1 MPLAV
6 PLFLGCISSNWTRR
20 LSIDPS
26 VILTPAGTD
35 QSPRTT
41 RSMIRRIRLVSSSS
55 SVVVVVVVVTFVVM
69 PLSRCPEPPLA
80 GVVAGRA
87 KGLRPTIIV
96 YSRHPVDQRSA
107 GWPYPATFS
116 DSDRRKSDD
125 DDDDD
130 DDGDDD
136 DASIPPHCDIFPP
149 VLLLL
154 LLLDD
159 DDDDAAGTGTGRA
172 DNRDSQTS
180 GARHVGVPQNV
191 PRDSHQSSSSL
202 IWTAKPKSPN
212 FN

>member
-6 PLFLGCISSNWTRR
+6 PLFLGCISSNWPRR

-26 VILTPAGTD
+26 VILTLAGTD

-55 SVVVVVVVVTFVVM
+55 SVVVVTFVVM
-69 PLSRCPEPPLA
+69 PLSRCTEPPLA
-80 GVVAGRA
+80 GVVADRE
-87 KGLRPTIIV
+87 KGLQPTIIV
-96 YSRHPVDQRSA
+96 YSRQPVDQRSA

-130 DDGDDD
+130 GDDDD

-149 VLLLL
+149 VVLL

-172 DNRDSQTS
+172 DDRDSQTS